1 MKIKI
6 PYGKTEVYLNIPDK
20 NLNEI
25 ISVSNSGQKNPDEDF
40 IIKRALSNPVRS
52 GRITELASNKRSA
65 CILVSDVTR
74 PCPSFKFLPYII
86 DELNSGGIHDIKVV
100 FGLGIHRKQTVAE
113 KIRLAG
119 NYAAKKA
126 ELLDSDS
133 SKCRLIGCTSRGTP
147 VEIFEEVLDADILMA
162 TGNIEYHYYA
172 GYSGGAKALMPGV
185 SSHKAIVKNHSLMS
199 SVNASA
205 GNFASNPV
213 RMDIEE
219 AGRIAGIDFIFNVIL
234 DDSNNIIDAVSGANN
249 EAFIEGIKRYDLISG
264 KKLKERSEI
273 VIVSP
278 GGYPKDINLYQSHK
292 ALENVQ
298 EIVTPGGK
306 LVLLAECCE
315 GFGQETFKKWSNKVR
330 DFSFLKKKIE
340 KKFVFGIHKVL
351 AISKILLNTE
361 VFLYSG
367 LSKKETEE
375 IGFIKINDPQELIDR
390 QIDAKKDMKITVVP
404 GGRSVRLTGTGS

>member
-264 KKLKERSEI
+264 KKLKERSDI

>member
-6 PYGKTEVYLNIPDK
+6 PYGKTEVYLNVPDK

-219 AGRIAGIDFIFNVIL
+219 AGMIAGIDFIFNVTL

-264 KKLKERSEI
+264 KKLKERSDI